1 MLKKIVSGGQT
12 GADRAALD
20 VAIEYDIPYDG
31 WVPKGRKAEDGPIA
45 ERYHLKEMGSA
56 AYEARTEQNVL
67 DSDGTLI
74 VSLGPLAGGSAETK
88 RYAKKYG
95 RPFLHIDL
103 NRQNPFSAS
112 AAIKVWIEEEG
123 IGTLNVAGP
132 RASESPGIY
141 DATAKLLRVV
151 FHLQMVTDHMPD
163 QSKTV
168 PDQPRTVRQ
177 AVENLVTSLSLKDR
191 AMIGN
196 MEEDGL
202 ASLKNT
208 HLDEFIQS
216 HYGLG
221 AENRKLMDDCLR
233 FSGKGHLSVEDAA
246 ALILREVWG
255 ELGRTHRMRVVK

>member
-1 MLKKIVSGGQT
+1 MKKIVSGGQT

-31 WVPKGRKAEDGPIA
+31 WVPKGRKAEDGPIP

-74 VSLGPLAGGSAETK
+74 VTLGPLAGGSAETK
-88 RYAKKYG
+88 RYAEKHG

-132 RASESPGIY
+132 RASETPGIY

-151 FHLQMVTDHMPD
+151 FHLQRVTDPMPD
-163 QSKTV
+163 RSKPV
-168 PDQPRTVRQ
+168 PDQPRSVRQ

-196 MEEDGL
+196 MEEEGL
-202 ASLKNT
+202 TSLKNT

-216 HYGLG
+216 HYGLR
-221 AENRKLMDDCLR
+221 AENSKLMEDCLR
-233 FSGKGHLSVEDAA
+233 FSGKRHLSVEDAA
-246 ALILREVWG
+246 ALIMREVWG
-255 ELGRTHRMRVVK
+255 ELGRTHRLRVVK